1 MKERPKK
8 YFLIPLVAGVCLFV
22 LGIIVLIIALSG
34 NVPSMGE
41 SGWFDAESAK
51 ASKIFGGAA
60 LMIIGLFVSVGVT
73 RVVYSIDTVVKQNRM
88 KKMSEQNEFMTR
100 KLSNDI
106 QKSRTCAY
114 CGSELEENKF
124 ECPHCGA
131 KQTKK

>member
-60 LMIIGLFVSVGVT
+60 LMMIGLFVSVGVT
-73 RVVYSIDTVVKQNRM
+73 SVVYSMDPVVKQNRM
-88 KKMSEQNEFMTR
+88 KKVAEQNEAVEKIMS
-100 KLSNDI
+100 KHN
-106 QKSRTCAY
+106 QKTKTCSY
-114 CGSELEENKF
+114 CGAELQSDKF

-131 KQTKK
+131 KQTKR

>member
-8 YFLIPLVAGVCLFV
+8 YFLIPLIIGICMIVGGLV
-22 LGIIVLIIALSG
+22 LVILGAASS
-34 NVPSMGE
+34 VPDMNS
-41 SGWFDAESAK
+41 SGWFAASSAK
-51 ASKIFGGAA
+51 SGRIFGGGV
-60 LMIIGLFVSVGVT
+60 LVSLGVFVAVGISSI
-73 RVVYSIDTVVKQNRM
+73 VYTADPVVKQNRM